1 MGYWPRA
8 EGMNQIKTSLTP
20 HRPGT
25 ARSWS
30 QMITSLMLLGRI
42 HGPPLGGWLNIHINH
57 PDVVKYNPIVFCVF
71 FGTVTIGFGHGKHV
85 CHFHHIPSRTQLQV
99 LHPNAGSSGMLPF
112 RVGDFSSP
120 RASKA
125 SFTRITF
132 DSFWGVFLWV
142 HKEHHNNRI
151 LKHVHEEHINCW
163 RINEISKS
171 WKIWSQISPWF
182 STTLGWLQH
191 GFNFTNL
198 VGERTSQIPMF
209 NHFPIYLWC
218 LVVQFTSF
226 PTISCFHFHMFPVVP
241 LFRRWVRP
249 ISTTAP
255 CWATAMRSW
264 APSSGPPTA
273 PVPPSRRGCGA
284 RCCDPW
290 SELGLLLFKVVHP
303 KMGR

>member
-1 MGYWPRA
+1 MENMYAIFIIFLPA
-8 EGMNQIKTSLTP
+8 
-20 HRPGT
+20 
-25 ARSWS
+25 
-30 QMITSLMLLGRI
+30 
-42 HGPPLGGWLNIHINH
+42 
-57 PDVVKYNPIVFCVF
+57 
-71 FGTVTIGFGHGKHV
+71 
-85 CHFHHIPSRTQLQV
+85 QLPV
-99 LHPNAGSSGMLPF
+99 LHPNVGSSGMLPF

-125 SFTRITF
+125 SFTSTTF

-142 HKEHHNNRI
+142 HKEHHNRI
-151 LKHVHEEHINCW
+151 LKYLETCSWGTHQLLT
-163 RINEISKS
+163 RINKISKS
-171 WKIWSQISPWF
+171 WKIWSHISPWF

-218 LVVQFTSF
+218 LVVQSTSF